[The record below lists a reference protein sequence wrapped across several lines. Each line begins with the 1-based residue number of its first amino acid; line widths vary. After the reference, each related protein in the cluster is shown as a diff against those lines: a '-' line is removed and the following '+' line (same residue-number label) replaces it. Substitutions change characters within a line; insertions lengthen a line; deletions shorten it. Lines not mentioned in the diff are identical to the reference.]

1 MTRDQIFVSYSHK
14 DQKWLERLQ
23 NHLKP
28 TIRTG
33 AIDVWDDRRIK
44 LGALWREEI
53 SAALGRARVAILL
66 VTSDFLAS
74 DFIAEHELPV
84 ILDAARAEG
93 VTILWVAVKDS
104 AYRETE
110 IARYQCAN
118 EPERPLSRM
127 HHAHVDAELV
137 KICSQVKMAF
147 IGGAP

>member
-1 MTRDQIFVSYSHK
+1 MKS
-14 DQKWLERLQ
+14 
-23 NHLKP
+23 

-44 LGALWREEI
+44 TGALRREEI

-104 AYRETE
+104 AYV
-110 IARYQCAN
+110 
-118 EPERPLSRM
+118 RPRSPAINAQTSLSGR
-127 HHAHVDAELV
+127 
-137 KICSQVKMAF
+137 
-147 IGGAP
+147 

>member
-1 MTRDQIFVSYSHK
+1 MTRDQVIVSYSHR

-28 TIRTG
+28 IIRTG
-33 AIDVWDDRRIK
+33 AIEVWDDRRIK
-44 LGALWREEI
+44 IGALWREEI

-66 VTSDFLAS
+66 VTPDFLAS
-74 DFIAEHELPV
+74 DFIAEHELPL

-118 EPERPLSRM
+118 GPDRPLSRM
-127 HHAHVDAELV
+127 HHAHVDEELV
-137 KICSQVKMAF
+137 KICSQVKAAF
-147 IGGAP
+147 IGRAP